1 MKFGYDLYEVVS
13 NDILSLLKVFK
24 DEHITVF
31 QLNKVDGYT
40 YRFYLPIYQR
50 LLVKKYHLTIIKSVG
65 ILYYLLLLFYRK
77 LSVIGVISFVLTI
90 LLCNQYIFKVEVIG
104 NNPSTT
110 KLVNEVLNEN
120 GIGVGSRKNSYAQL
134 NEIYDDIKK
143 HFKGKIDYLNIYQEG
158 STLFVKYT
166 NSVSASRVKK
176 NFENIYAS
184 KDGIIESIDVSSGNV
199 MVKVNDYVKKG
210 DLLVSNT
217 ITSTSDVDKI
227 IETQGVIKAYTY
239 VDYEASIDKGKF
251 DDAEAF
257 SYLLYSIRCNLGVID
272 KIDRENVLN
281 YGIIENKR
289 VLKMQYV
296 LIEDIAS
303 KKEN

>member
-1 MKFGYDLYEVVS
+1 MSIVGVVS
-13 NDILSLLKVFK
+13 FAV
-24 DEHITVF
+24 TV
-31 QLNKVDGYT
+31 
-40 YRFYLPIYQR
+40 I
-50 LLVKKYHLTIIKSVG
+50 
-65 ILYYLLLLFYRK
+65 
-77 LSVIGVISFVLTI
+77 
-90 LLCNQYIFKVEVIG
+90 LCNQFIFRVEIIG

-110 KLVNEVLNEN
+110 KLVNQVLAEN
-120 GIGVGSRKNSYAQL
+120 HIDVGDKKRTYQQL
-134 NEIYDDIKK
+134 NDIYDDLKDS
-143 HFKGKIDYLNIYQEG
+143 FKGKIDYLNIYQEG

-166 NSVSASRVKK
+166 NSVGASRVKK

-217 ITSTSDVDKI
+217 VTSTSGVDKI

-239 VDYEASIDKGKF
+239 IDYEASIDKNKF
-251 DDAEAF
+251 DDGEAF
-257 SYLLYSIRCNLGVID
+257 SYLLYSIRCKLGIID
-272 KIDRENVLN
+272 KIDRENVLD
-281 YGIIENKR
+281 YGIIGNKR

>member
-13 NDILSLLKVFK
+13 DDILSLLKIFK

-31 QLNKVDGYT
+31 QLNKVDDYT

-50 LLVKKYHLTIIKSVG
+50 LLVKKYHLKIIKSVG

-77 LSVIGVISFVLTI
+77 LSVIGVISFVLTV
-90 LLCNQYIFKVEVIG
+90 LLCNQYIFKVEIIG

-120 GIGVGSRKNSYAQL
+120 GVGVGSRKNSYAQL

-166 NSVSASRVKK
+166 NSVGASRVKK

-217 ITSTSDVDKI
+217 VTSTSGVDKI

-239 VDYEASIDKGKF
+239 IDYEASVDDILNDICAAGVATLSKVNNIYSVIIDQF
-251 DDAEAF
+251 
-257 SYLLYSIRCNLGVID
+257 
-272 KIDRENVLN
+272 
-281 YGIIENKR
+281 
-289 VLKMQYV
+289 Q
-296 LIEDIAS
+296 
-303 KKEN
+303 

>member
-13 NDILSLLKVFK
+13 NDILSLLKIFK

-31 QLNKVDGYT
+31 QLNKVDDYT

-50 LLVKKYHLTIIKSVG
+50 LLVKKYHLKIIKSVG

-77 LSVIGVISFVLTI
+77 LSIIGVISFVLTV
-90 LLCNQYIFKVEVIG
+90 LLCNQYIFKVEIIG

-110 KLVNEVLNEN
+110 RLVNEVLNEN
-120 GIGVGSRKNSYAQL
+120 GVGVGSRKNSYTQL
-134 NEIYDDIKK
+134 NV
-143 HFKGKIDYLNIYQEG
+143 YQEG

-166 NSVSASRVKK
+166 NSVGASRVKK

-217 ITSTSDVDKI
+217 VTSTSGVDKI
-227 IETQGVIKAYTY
+227 IETQGIIKAYTY
-239 VDYEASIDKGKF
+239 IDYEASIDKNKF
-251 DDAEAF
+251 DDGEAF
-257 SYLLYSIRCNLGVID
+257 SYLLYSIRCKLGIID
-272 KIDRENVLN
+272 KIDRENVLD
-281 YGIIENKR
+281 YGIIGNKR

>member
-31 QLNKVDGYT
+31 QLNKVDDYT

>member
-13 NDILSLLKVFK
+13 DDILSLLKIFK

-31 QLNKVDGYT
+31 QLNKVDDYT

-50 LLVKKYHLTIIKSVG
+50 LLVKKYHLKIIKSVG

-77 LSVIGVISFVLTI
+77 LSIIGVISFVLTV
-90 LLCNQYIFKVEVIG
+90 LLCNQYIFKVEIIG

-120 GIGVGSRKNSYAQL
+120 GVGVGSRKNSYAQL

-166 NSVSASRVKK
+166 NSVGSSRVKK

-217 ITSTSDVDKI
+217 VTSTSGVNKI

-239 VDYEASIDKGKF
+239 IDYEASIDKNKF
-251 DDAEAF
+251 DDGEAF
-257 SYLLYSIRCNLGVID
+257 SYLLYSIRCKLGIID
-272 KIDRENVLN
+272 KIDRENVLD
-281 YGIIENKR
+281 YGIIGNKK